1 MSAWRTLAVFLAAP
15 ALAACHVGPQ
25 VDKSDLGV
33 SAYGANVD
41 VELSRKA
48 GAKRVEHNGE
58 LLEVRDDGLLILTH
72 EEADIDPRI
81 ALIPWSTIHR
91 AGTSDLPGIAVRMSQ
106 GDSQRKASTDKL
118 RNVSRYPQGLSP
130 ELTGRLL
137 ARYGQSKP
145 DTLE

>member
-1 MSAWRTLAVFLAAP
+1 MSVWRTLAVFLAAL
-15 ALAACHVGPQ
+15 AVAACHVGPQ
-25 VDKSDLGV
+25 VNKSDLGV

-41 VELSRKA
+41 VELTRKVR
-48 GAKRVEHNGE
+48 AKRVEYNGE

-72 EEADIDPRI
+72 EEVDTDPRI
-81 ALIPWSTIHR
+81 ALIPWSTIYR

-130 ELTGRLL
+130 GLTDRLL
-137 ARYGQSKP
+137 ARYGQSNP